1 MTIELYLM
9 LWLTTLVF
17 TIASF
22 IWKEILFFP
31 ILSFVLWNVL
41 ALLSGDITYVGFG
54 SQAVIA
60 QTYEGGDPEIGYSLI
75 YLMHGIGVMMLLYG
89 FGNLWGQARKDIN
102 DGFSGKRR
110 DTI

>member
-22 IWKEILFFP
+22 IWRDILFFP
-31 ILSFVLWNVL
+31 VLSFALWGCL

-54 SQAVIA
+54 SVNVIS
-60 QTYEGGDPEIGYSLI
+60 QTYKGGDPEIGYQLI
-75 YLMHGIGVMMLLYG
+75 RIMGGVSIMMLLYG
-89 FGNLWGQARKDIN
+89 FGNLWGKARKDLN
-102 DGFSGKRR
+102 DGLSGKRR